1 MHETHFTSI
10 ALETLFSGRK
20 KTVEASPTGKLR
32 FPAMFPA
39 GTACDLQLSIA
50 SDEGTTSVPR
60 LDLATALPGTPR
72 SIRMRLEAPL
82 KLFLKCLFGFIFLF
96 MVVMTVRTSLQV
108 PIWQASFTG
117 NVWAWATLYDAY
129 FGFIT
134 FFCWVAWR
142 EKALGSKV
150 LWFVLIMALGNIAMS
165 LYVLLQLFAL
175 KPDEPVGALFQK
187 KAA

>member
-1 MHETHFTSI
+1 
-10 ALETLFSGRK
+10 
-20 KTVEASPTGKLR
+20 
-32 FPAMFPA
+32 
-39 GTACDLQLSIA
+39 
-50 SDEGTTSVPR
+50 
-60 LDLATALPGTPR
+60 
-72 SIRMRLEAPL
+72 MRLEAPL

-96 MVVMTVRTSLQV
+96 MVVMTVRTSVQV

-142 EKALGSKV
+142 EKALGLKV

-175 KPDEPVGALFQK
+175 RPEELVGALFQK
-187 KAA
+187 KPA

>member
-1 MHETHFTSI
+1 M
-10 ALETLFSGRK
+10 ALRGMLFRSSNRGTWRVPLLDCRIRLPK
-20 KTVEASPTGKLR
+20 
-32 FPAMFPA
+32 PAE
-39 GTACDLQLSIA
+39 S
-50 SDEGTTSVPR
+50 S
-60 LDLATALPGTPR
+60 
-72 SIRMRLEAPL
+72 RMRREAPL

-96 MVVMTVRTSLQV
+96 MVVMTARTSLQV

-142 EKALGSKV
+142 EKTLGIKA

-165 LYVLLQLFAL
+165 FYVLLQLFAL
-175 KPDEPVGALFQK
+175 KPDEPVGAL
-187 KAA
+187 